1 MQLLLR
7 EQSTTG
13 SGCNAA
19 SPFPDRG
26 ECDSIGVSPRM
37 TAYMIY
43 VGSTLEAWVHGI
55 RRNGSIS
62 RCRIPSYPS
71 ICCLYQKSPFVFSH
85 KRIELNIYPTKA
97 AETPYMY
104 QTTPTT
110 NSLWEVKNT
119 DGRSCWC
126 YLYSMI
132 NRWATNINVCL
143 TCSSQNKCWFNFN
156 ADLCN
161 LLLQSPQCMHM
172 QECLDEQ

>member
-1 MQLLLR
+1 MFVVMQFLLRQLL

-19 SPFPDRG
+19 FPFFVRG
-26 ECDSIGVSPRM
+26 EFDSMRVSPRM

-55 RRNGSIS
+55 WRNGSIS
-62 RCRIPSYPS
+62 RYWIPSYPS

-104 QTTPTT
+104 QATPTI
-110 NSLWEVKNT
+110 NSLWEAKNT
-119 DGRSCWC
+119 DGRSGWC

-132 NRWATNINVCL
+132 NRWATNIN
-143 TCSSQNKCWFNFN
+143 
-156 ADLCN
+156 
-161 LLLQSPQCMHM
+161 LLLQNN
-172 QECLDEQ
+172 L